1 MEILIAGLVLFF
13 AVHSI
18 SIVAEPWRNRMAAR
32 MGETGWQGLY
42 GLLSL
47 AGFVLLVW
55 GFGLARHGA
64 NPLYAPPSWGADAA
78 LVLMLPVFPLLFATY
93 MPGHIKAAVGHPMLL
108 ATMLWALAHLL
119 TTGSLADVLLFGA
132 FLVWAAIDRISMTG
146 RMQRPLHT
154 VPPGRFNDTVAVIA
168 GLAVYALFLAGL
180 HQWLFGVSPFA

>member
-1 MEILIAGLVLFF
+1 MEILIAGMVLFF
-13 AVHSI
+13 AVHGV
-18 SIVAEPWRNRMAAR
+18 SIVADPWRNRMAAR

-64 NPLYAPPSWGADAA
+64 PPLYTPPSWGVGAA

-93 MPGHIKAAVGHPMLL
+93 IPGRIKRAVRHPMLL

-119 TTGSLADVLLFGA
+119 ATGSLADVLLFGA
-132 FLVWAAIDRISMTG
+132 FLVWAAVDRVSMSG
-146 RMQRPLHT
+146 RVQRPLRT
-154 VPPGRFNDTVAVIA
+154 VPPGRFNDAVAVIA
-168 GLAVYALFLAGL
+168 GVVVYGVFLLGL
-180 HQWLFGVSPFA
+180 HQWLFGVSPFG

>member
-1 MEILIAGLVLFF
+1 MDILIAGLVLFF

-18 SIVAEPWRNRMAAR
+18 SIVADPWRNRMAAR
-32 MGETGWQGLY
+32 MGEMGWQGVY

-64 NPLYAPPSWGADAA
+64 ALLYTPPAWGVGAA

-93 MPGHIKAAVGHPMLL
+93 MPGRIKAALHHPMLL

-119 TTGSLADVLLFGA
+119 TTGSLADVLLFGV
-132 FLVWAAIDRISMTG
+132 FLVWAVADRVSMMG
-146 RMQRPLHT
+146 RMQRPLRT
-154 VPPGRFNDTVAVIA
+154 APSSRFNDVVAVVA
-168 GLAVYALFLAGL
+168 GLVVYTLFLVGL